1 MHEKKELLRVEHL
14 KQYFPIK
21 SKGLIPRTIGQ
32 LHAVDD
38 VSFTIAENETLGIVG
53 ESGSGKTTIGRAIL
67 RINRATS
74 GAVYYRGNNLFE
86 LSEKEMREYRK
97 EMQIVF
103 QDPYSSLNP
112 RMTVGE
118 IIAEPMRIFR
128 TNSETEIQKRVIHL
142 LDLVGLSAWY
152 ATRYPHEFSGGQ
164 RQRVGIARALAL
176 EPKFIVCDEPV
187 SALDVSVQ
195 SQVLNLLA
203 DLKQELGLSYLFI
216 AHGLAVVKHV
226 SDRVGVMYLGKL
238 VELADKKDL
247 YDHPLHPYTQ
257 ALLSA
262 IPVPDP
268 DAAHDRIILQGEIP
282 SPVDPPNRCRFCQRC
297 RFATDRCWQQE
308 PPFEEVAPGH
318 FAACFN
324 LESIHINTMSEV

>member
-1 MHEKKELLRVEHL
+1 MSNNELLRVEHL

-21 SKGLIPRTIGQ
+21 SKGLLPKTVGY

-38 VSFTIAENETLGIVG
+38 VSFSIDENETLGIVG
-53 ESGSGKTTIGRAIL
+53 ESGCGKSTIGKAIL
-67 RINRATS
+67 RINKATD
-74 GAVYYRGNNLFE
+74 GGVWFKGKNIFE
-86 LSEKEMREYRK
+86 LNEKEMREYRK
-97 EMQIVF
+97 DMQIVF

-118 IIAEPMRIFR
+118 IIAEPMRIFKMH
-128 TNSETEIQKRVIHL
+128 NNVEIEKRVIRL
-142 LDLVGLSAWY
+142 LDMVGLSSWY
-152 ATRYPHEFSGGQ
+152 ASRYPHEFSGGQ

-203 DLKQELGLSYLFI
+203 DLKKELGLSYLFI

-226 SDRVGVMYLGKL
+226 SDRVGVMYLGKMM
-238 VELADKKDL
+238 ELADKHEL
-247 YDHPLHPYTQ
+247 YNNPLHPYTK

-268 DAAHDRIILQGEIP
+268 EIKHERIILQGEVP
-282 SPVDPPNRCRFCQRC
+282 SPIDPPVRCRFCQRC
-297 RFATDRCWQQE
+297 SYATERCFNEE
-308 PPFEEVAPGH
+308 PEFRQIRPGH
-318 FAACFN
+318 YVACFDAK
-324 LESIHINTMSEV
+324 SIINE